1 MQVALPPTNLT
12 ALQNQ
17 AAPHQAAWARAQEFE
32 AIMLHNMLAPMFAGL
47 GEDDSFTGGSAEQT
61 WRGLLVEEYANTM
74 AQQGGIGIAKS
85 VYRELIGIQENSQ

>member
-1 MQVALPPTNLT
+1 MPT
-12 ALQNQ
+12 LQELRDQ
-17 AAPHQAAWARAQEFE
+17 RAAAWAQAQEFE

-85 VYRELIGIQENSQ
+85 VYRELIGLQENSQ